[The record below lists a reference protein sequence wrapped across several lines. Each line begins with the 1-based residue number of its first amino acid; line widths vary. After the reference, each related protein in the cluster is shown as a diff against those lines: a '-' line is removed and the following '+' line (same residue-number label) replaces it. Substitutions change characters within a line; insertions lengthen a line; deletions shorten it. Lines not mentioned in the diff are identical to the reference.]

1 MEELG
6 DKMDIVALTLKG
18 SVNKTAIEKLV
29 SRLTKALKMNKAHE
43 RVVYDYPVGGKGGTG
58 FTHIQPITES
68 FIAVDVWPDL
78 NGAYLVICSCKKINM
93 FIIYGLVK
101 KLGYKVDDSF
111 QKGLALKCS

>member
-6 DKMDIVALTLKG
+6 DRMDIVALTLKG

-43 RVVYDYPVGGKGGTG
+43 KVVYDYPVGGKGGTG

-68 FIAVDVWPDL
+68 FVAIDVWPDL
-78 NGAYLVICSCKKINM
+78 NGAYLVICSCKKIDL
-93 FIIYGLVK
+93 FLVNHLAI
-101 KLGYKVDDSF
+101 KLGYRIGDSF
-111 QKGLALKCS
+111 QKGLALR